1 MSLGSD
7 MFVSSSS
14 YRRVFGDGARS
25 GSRYPSYTASS
36 ARSGGS
42 LRSQSVP
49 RGHYRQPTALEMLP
63 AAAGLGDDF
72 RLTRTSE
79 KEQLQGLNDRFAVYI
94 DKVRGLEQQ
103 NRGLE
108 VELAALR
115 QRSAEPPR
123 LAELYEH
130 EVRELRSRADEL
142 NSGRCQALLERD
154 GLELE
159 LQQTIQRLDEEQRQ
173 RGQAEAEAR
182 ALRRDV
188 DGATLARLELEKRAE
203 ALLEELA
210 FVRKLHGEEVQE
222 LRALLHAAQQPAEVD
237 AMPARPE
244 LTTALRDIRSE
255 YESLAARN
263 TQSAEDWY
271 KTKFADMTEA
281 AAKNSEA
288 LRANREELS
297 EYRRQLQS
305 RTIEVE
311 AVRGTNQ
318 SLERQL
324 QEMEDRHSAEVA
336 GYQDAISQVEDEL
349 RNTKTEM
356 ARHLREYQDLLNV
369 KMALDIEI
377 AAYRK
382 LLEGEETRLNTNIT
396 GFSLTSMPN
405 LLPPVQPRFTTT
417 AKTTTSSSSSSTIGA
432 SKSKQEVGVKPLEK
446 SSKPK
451 AEAYEEI
458 IEETIVSTK
467 KVEREEQTS
476 MGHKTA
482 KSSPPKVTVP

>member
-1 MSLGSD
+1 MSLGSELY
-7 MFVSSSS
+7 VSS
-14 YRRVFGDGARS
+14 YRRVFGDGPRA
-25 GSRYPSYTASS
+25 GSRFSGYPGRS
-36 ARSGGS
+36 AGAF
-42 LRSQSVP
+42 RSQSVP
-49 RGHYRQPTALEMLP
+49 RGHYRPPTELELLP
-63 AAAGLGDDF
+63 AAAGLGDEF
-72 RLTRTSE
+72 RLSRTNE

-94 DKVRGLEQQ
+94 EKVRGLEQQ
-103 NRGLE
+103 NRALE
-108 VELAALR
+108 AELAALR

-123 LAELYEH
+123 LAELYEQ
-130 EVRELRSRADEL
+130 ELRELRARADEL

-154 GLELE
+154 GLEQE
-159 LQQTIQRLDEEQRQ
+159 LQQARLRLDEEQRQ
-173 RGQAEAEAR
+173 RAQAEAEAR

-188 DGATLARLELEKRAE
+188 DGATLARLELEKRVE
-203 ALLEELA
+203 ALLEELG

-237 AMPARPE
+237 AVPVRPE
-244 LTTALRDIRSE
+244 LTAALRDIRAE

-271 KTKFADMTEA
+271 KAKFADMTEA

-305 RTIEVE
+305 RTIEME

-324 QEMEDRHSAEVA
+324 REMEERHSAEIA
-336 GYQDAISQVEDEL
+336 GYQDTINQVEDEL
-349 RNTKTEM
+349 RNTKSEM

-382 LLEGEETRLNTNIT
+382 LLEGEETRLNTNLAS
-396 GFSLTSMPN
+396 FSLTNNPS
-405 LLPPVQPRFTTT
+405 LLAPVQPRFTTT
-417 AKTTTSSSSSSTIGA
+417 SKTTTTTTAVTA
-432 SKSKQEVGVKPLEK
+432 SKKEQEVGPKAQDK
-446 SSKPK
+446 SSKQK

-467 KVEREEQTS
+467 KVEREDQNPS
-476 MGHKTA
+476 GHKME
-482 KSSPPKVTVP
+482 KGNPPKVPEP

>member
-1 MSLGSD
+1 MNLGSD
-7 MFVSSSS
+7 PYVSS
-14 YRRVFGDGARS
+14 YRRVFGDGPRA
-25 GSRYPSYTASS
+25 GSRLTGYS
-36 ARSGGS
+36 ARSAGTF
-42 LRSQSVP
+42 RSQSVP
-49 RGHYRQPTALEMLP
+49 RSHYRPLTELELLP
-63 AAAGLGDDF
+63 ASMGLGDEF
-72 RLTRTSE
+72 RLNRTNE

-94 DKVRGLEQQ
+94 EKVRGLEQQ
-103 NRGLE
+103 NRALE
-108 VELAALR
+108 AELVALR
-115 QRSAEPPR
+115 QRSAEPSR

-130 EVRELRSRADEL
+130 ELRELRARVEEL

-154 GLELE
+154 GLEQE
-159 LQQTIQRLDEEQRQ
+159 LQQTRLRFDDEQRL

-188 DGATLARLELEKRAE
+188 DGATLARLELEKRVE
-203 ALLEELA
+203 ALLEELG
-210 FVRKLHGEEVQE
+210 FVRKLHGEEVEE
-222 LRALLHAAQQPAEVD
+222 LRALLHAAQQPTEVD
-237 AMPARPE
+237 AVPVRPE
-244 LTTALRDIRSE
+244 LTSALRDIRAE

-288 LRANREELS
+288 LRANREELT

-305 RTIEVE
+305 RTIEME

-324 QEMEDRHSAEVA
+324 REMEERHNVEIA
-336 GYQDAISQVEDEL
+336 GYQDTINQMEDEL
-349 RNTKTEM
+349 RNTKSEM

-382 LLEGEETRLNTNIT
+382 LLEGEETRLSTNFASI
-396 GFSLTSMPN
+396 SLPN
-405 LLPPVQPRFTTT
+405 NPSLLPPVQPRFTSIS
-417 AKTTTSSSSSSTIGA
+417 KTTTSTTASTGA
-432 SKSKQEVGVKPLEK
+432 PKKAQGAQNKAPEK
-446 SSKPK
+446 SSKQK

-467 KVEREEQTS
+467 KIEREEQNAS
-476 MGHKTA
+476 GPKVE
-482 KSSPPKVTVP
+482 KSNPPKVTGP

>member
-1 MSLGSD
+1 MSLGSNALGAAAS
-7 MFVSSSS
+7 SSSS
-14 YRRVFGDGARS
+14 YRRHFGDA
-25 GSRYPSYTASS
+25 SRAGTRFPSYGAPPLRS
-36 ARSGGS
+36 AGG
-42 LRSQSVP
+42 LRSQPLS
-49 RGHYRQPTALEMLP
+49 RGPPLP
-63 AAAGLGDDF
+63 GLADEF
-72 RLTRTSE
+72 RLCRTNE

-94 DKVRGLEQQ
+94 EKVRGLEQQ
-103 NRGLE
+103 NRALE
-108 VELAALR
+108 AELTALR
-115 QRSAEPPR
+115 QRAAEPPR
-123 LAELYEH
+123 LAALYQQEL
-130 EVRELRSRADEL
+130 RELRARADQL
-142 NSGRCQALLERD
+142 DSGRCQALLERD
-154 GLELE
+154 GLEQE
-159 LQQTIQRLDEEQRQ
+159 LQEARLRLDEEQRL

-203 ALLEELA
+203 ALLEELG
-210 FVRKLHGEEVQE
+210 FERKLHGEEVQE
-222 LRALLHAAQQPAEVD
+222 LRLLLQAAQQPAEVD
-237 AMPARPE
+237 AAPVLPE
-244 LTTALRDIRSE
+244 LTAALRDIRIE

-271 KTKFADMTEA
+271 KAKFADMTEA
-281 AAKNSEA
+281 AAKSSEA

-324 QEMEDRHSAEVA
+324 QEMEDRHGAEIA
-336 GYQDAISQVEDEL
+336 NYQDAISQVEDEL
-349 RNTKTEM
+349 RNTKSEM

-382 LLEGEETRLNTNIT
+382 LLEGEESRLGTSVTN
-396 GFSLTSMPN
+396 FSLTNSSS
-405 LLPPVQPRFTTT
+405 LLAPAQPHFTTIS
-417 AKTTTSSSSSSTIGA
+417 KSTTTVT
-432 SKSKQEVGVKPLEK
+432 SKQDQEVGLKTAEK
-446 SSKPK
+446 SSKQK

-467 KVEREEQTS
+467 KADREEQNLNGKK
-476 MGHKTA
+476 ME
-482 KSSPPKVTVP
+482 KSNPPKVTGP